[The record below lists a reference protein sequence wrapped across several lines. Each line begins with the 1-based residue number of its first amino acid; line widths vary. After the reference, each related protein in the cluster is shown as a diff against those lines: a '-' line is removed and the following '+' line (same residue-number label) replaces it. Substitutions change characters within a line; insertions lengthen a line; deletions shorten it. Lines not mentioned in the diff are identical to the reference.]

1 VIGETHNGELEAA
14 KDEISKVVADLEG
27 LQGELSDHYPRY

>member
-14 KDEISKVVADLEG
+14 KNEISKVVADLEG